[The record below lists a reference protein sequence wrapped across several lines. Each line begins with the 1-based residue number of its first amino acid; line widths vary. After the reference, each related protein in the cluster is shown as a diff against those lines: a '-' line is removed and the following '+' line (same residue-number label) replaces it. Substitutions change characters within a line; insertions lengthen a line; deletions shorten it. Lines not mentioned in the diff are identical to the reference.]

1 VICGQAFQEYERPH
15 FDSVPDAIP
24 PGALRASNSPGLM
37 VEVGPDNYGP
47 IPSFYIM
54 DFLKQLSGW
63 EARFVHDGV

>member
-1 VICGQAFQEYERPH
+1 
-15 FDSVPDAIP
+15 
-24 PGALRASNSPGLM
+24 M